1 MSESEVPTGN
11 ESNAQRQPSTPNG
24 GGKQG
29 LRFDVLLV
37 GLMLIGLGALLLVGT
52 LNPEI
57 DFRDLIVTWWP
68 LLLIAAGVIKI
79 VQATFGISGGGSG
92 FGFLLAVVIALIVI
106 AGVPWQW
113 IDVDGFFF
121 FGPVTV
127 YSDNVDIQPGDE
139 LELLLE
145 HADARL
151 YGHSGDDVRMRVRTF
166 VSGWSSKESRL
177 LAEKFKVDVRRAG
190 NVVTLVA
197 EPDKLS
203 DGRRRVRAELEI
215 GLPREQ
221 LARIQARRS
230 DVDIDR
236 LDSEITVDSEYGDV
250 DVVRSSGRITVDIE
264 NGDVDVYDFPGDLT
278 VTGNRVDVDLT
289 GVYGIISI
297 DIVRG
302 SIELDNLRAIEGDM
316 EIRTQRGGIEVEFDE
331 DSDFELEAD
340 STRGRIYC
348 DFAGFERDGVKT
360 LRHTF
365 NAGTYKVV
373 LTSGSGNIEIDSD

>member
-1 MSESEVPTGN
+1 MSDSE
-11 ESNAQRQPSTPNG
+11 AQAGSANGGAERPSTPSG
-24 GGKQG
+24 GGRPG

-52 LNPEI
+52 LNPDI
-57 DFRDLIVTWWP
+57 DFRDLVVTWWP

-79 VQATFGISGGGSG
+79 VQAGFGISGGGSG

-127 YSDNVDIQPGDE
+127 YSENVDIQAGDQ

-151 YGHSGDDVRMRVRTF
+151 YGHSGDQVKLRVRTF

-203 DGRRRVRAELEI
+203 DGHRRVRAELEI
-215 GLPREQ
+215 GLPREH
-221 LARIQARRS
+221 LAKDHRPAQRR
-230 DVDIDR
+230 
-236 LDSEITVDSEYGDV
+236 E
-250 DVVRSSGRITVDIE
+250 
-264 NGDVDVYDFPGDLT
+264 
-278 VTGNRVDVDLT
+278 
-289 GVYGIISI
+289 
-297 DIVRG
+297 RG
-302 SIELDNLRAIEGDM
+302 PPR
-316 EIRTQRGGIEVEFDE
+316 
-331 DSDFELEAD
+331 
-340 STRGRIYC
+340 
-348 DFAGFERDGVKT
+348 
-360 LRHTF
+360 
-365 NAGTYKVV
+365 
-373 LTSGSGNIEIDSD
+373 